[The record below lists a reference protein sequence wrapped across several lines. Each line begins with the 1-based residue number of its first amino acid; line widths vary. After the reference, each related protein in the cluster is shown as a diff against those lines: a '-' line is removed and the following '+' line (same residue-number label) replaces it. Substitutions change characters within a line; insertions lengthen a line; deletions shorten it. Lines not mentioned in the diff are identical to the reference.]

1 MDKAACYNLGT
12 SFVFSRL
19 NVIMCVQVWVRME
32 PGYWIWGNGPG
43 RCAGVLIQIPSSG
56 VARAAGLNKR
66 WIHAEYRHRSWRHEP
81 GCSEVWAGGNNLYQ
95 HKHLI

>member
-1 MDKAACYNLGT
+1 MGEDWSQDTGYG
-12 SFVFSRL
+12 
-19 NVIMCVQVWVRME
+19 VIGQGGVL
-32 PGYWIWGNGPG
+32 
-43 RCAGVLIQIPSSG
+43 VLIQIPSSG

>member
-1 MDKAACYNLGT
+1 MCTGLGEDWSLDT
-12 SFVFSRL
+12 
-19 NVIMCVQVWVRME
+19 
-32 PGYWIWGNGPG
+32 GYGVMGQG
-43 RCAGVLIQIPSSG
+43 GVLVLIQIHSGG